1 MNLSPP
7 GVSNESHSLGDK
19 QRHIRAYL
27 AAKEKRRILQK
38 LTQFGG
44 VEKFKAEIRQALGD
58 V

>member
-7 GVSNESHSLGDK
+7 GVSNEPQSLGDK
-19 QRHIRAYL
+19 QRELRAYL
-27 AAKEKRRILQK
+27 EAKEKRRILQK

-44 VEKFKAEIRQALGD
+44 IEKFKAEIRQALGD